1 MFLQEQLPAGA
12 KKCERIKKIIP
23 VTKTDMRK
31 ALSGQLAGKD
41 LNPLNNVRHAAE

>member
-1 MFLQEQLPAGA
+1 M
-12 KKCERIKKIIP
+12 IP

-31 ALSGQLAGKD
+31 ALNRPSDQLAGKD